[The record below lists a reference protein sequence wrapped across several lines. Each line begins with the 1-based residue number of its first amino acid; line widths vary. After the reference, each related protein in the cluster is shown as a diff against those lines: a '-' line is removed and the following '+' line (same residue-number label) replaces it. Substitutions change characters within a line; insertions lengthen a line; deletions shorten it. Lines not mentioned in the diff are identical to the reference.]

1 MNEWDKVK
9 SQLSKLTKDLPAKQ
23 RSEINDLIY
32 KEAKSVMETKSLSL
46 IYDQFGNQIYEKTPN
61 VIQYISCKKTGFDLS
76 ISTDDSKLL
85 ETKHMDDEHNTDFL
99 VYGNLNNIEAENVK
113 HNMQTGF
120 EPVNS
125 YLYKKSLQ
133 EEIKKKVFNEGV
145 LELKTWIN
153 TKGISNF
160 NKKHTEKINGVVV

>member
-1 MNEWDKVK
+1 MSEWDKVK
-9 SQLSKLTKDLPAKQ
+9 SQLYTLTKDLPAKQ
-23 RSEINDLIY
+23 RSDMNDLLY
-32 KEAKSVMETKSLSL
+32 KEAKYVMEKKSLSL

-61 VIQYISCKKTGFDLS
+61 VIQYISCKKNGFDLS
-76 ISTDDSKLL
+76 ITADDSKLV

-99 VYGNLNNIEAENVK
+99 VYGNLNNVEAENVK

-133 EEIKKKVFNEGV
+133 EDLKKKVFNEGIS
-145 LELKTWIN
+145 ELKAWIN
-153 TKGISNF
+153 TKGISSL
-160 NKKHTEKINGVVV
+160 NKKYPEKINGVIL